1 MKTLIFC
8 FIISILVHTALFID
22 YSSKKSNKNSSLIAK
37 KNFIDVEI
45 IQASDGVL
53 NAEDKSGIDKISNT
67 VLNNIEKKVIK
78 NINSIDKSINPN
90 KQKSVLKTAKK
101 GVDGYQNTKTFSA
114 GYASYMP
121 QPKYPLISRRNKE
134 EGSIFFNIELDEN
147 GKLITYSIIKSSG
160 YKRLDKEAEKALKAA
175 KFQPA
180 LKNGIPVKSD
190 FDLTITFT
198 LKGKQVNNEYN

>member
-1 MKTLIFC
+1 MRTLIFC
-8 FIISILVHTALFID
+8 FIVSILLHTALFIN
-22 YSSKKSNKNSSLIAK
+22 YGSKKSNENSSLLS
-37 KNFIDVEI
+37 KNNLINIEI
-45 IQASDGVL
+45 MQASEGTL
-53 NAEDKSGIDKISNT
+53 NAKDKYGIDKNSYAVSN
-67 VLNNIEKKVIK
+67 NAKKTARKDINSDTEK
-78 NINSIDKSINPN
+78 NITQQ

-101 GVDGYQNTKTFSA
+101 GTDGYQKTETFSA

-147 GKLITYSIIKSSG
+147 GAVITYSIIKSSG

-180 LKNGIPVKSD
+180 LKNGVPVSSN
-190 FDLTITFT
+190 FDLKITFT
-198 LKGKQVNNEYN
+198 LKGS